1 MKTERHLKIISIIIA
16 FSLLFL
22 GLYNE
27 QPILAETIRFFIS
40 LFIKIYFITIWMRT
54 KKFLHFISSMLLPIW
69 LLILSNPESITDYL
83 FLLRKETNLY
93 EITQF
98 IQSDPQYEKLTTYS
112 LLDLDNQASKAHDTA
127 PTTLSVAIPSIVER
141 WQKIP
146 SPALHKL
153 LKKNHLTGFQVGHGS
168 ILFYINNHRQLR
180 YYFKKSAFIY
190 QGDEKIK
197 PRWYHINQFTTH
209 RTKY

>member
-22 GLYNE
+22 GLYNQ
-27 QPILAETIRFFIS
+27 QPILAETIRVCIS
-40 LFIKIYFITIWMRT
+40 LLIIIYFIIIWMRT
-54 KKFLHFISSMLLPIW
+54 KKFLHFIGSMLLPIW
-69 LLILSNPESITDYL
+69 LLMLSNPGSITDYL
-83 FLLRKETNLY
+83 FLIERETSLQ

-112 LLDLDNQASKAHDTA
+112 LLDLDNSFPKAHDT
-127 PTTLSVAIPSIVER
+127 PTTILSAAIPSIVEK

-146 SPALHKL
+146 SPTLYKL
-153 LKKNHLTGFQVGHGS
+153 LKKNHLTGFKVGHGS

-180 YYFKKSAFIY
+180 YYFEKSDFIY

-197 PRWYHINQFTTH
+197 PRWYHVNQFTTH